1 MKMKNIIL
9 KAISG
14 WLVISCMI
22 AIGSSCQLEDTESE
36 YGTAEILKNTVTESA
51 AITTTESDKT
61 ITTEYTI
68 PTTRPSKYVSVPTG
82 TYYINIENILQR
94 PELPTGCEATSLT
107 IMLNF
112 LGYDVDK
119 CTIVDDYLPKT
130 TRMYSLN
137 THFIGNPY
145 SKSGLGCYA
154 PVIVTTA
161 NRYLDS
167 VNSNQR
173 AENISGASAKE
184 LYNYVANDKPV
195 ICWVTIALIDTYIS
209 NTWIAQD
216 TGETINF
223 YINEHCTVLV
233 GYDSH
238 KETVTLND
246 PWKGIVT
253 YPMSL
258 FEKRYIQ
265 LGSQA
270 VLIS

>member
-1 MKMKNIIL
+1 MKKTKVL
-9 KAISG
+9 KAISSL
-14 WLVISCMI
+14 LVLCCMI
-22 AIGSSCQLEDTESE
+22 ATGSGCQPEDTESDH
-36 YGTAEILKNTVTESA
+36 GTAEILHNTVTESTA
-51 AITTTESDKT
+51 ATTTKSDKAV
-61 ITTEYTI
+61 TTEYTI
-68 PTTRPSKYVSVPTG
+68 PTTRPSRLVSVPAG
-82 TYYINIENILQR
+82 TYYIDVENILQR

-112 LGYDVDK
+112 LGYNVDK
-119 CTIVDDYLPKT
+119 RTIVDEYLPKT

-154 PVIVTTA
+154 PVIVATA
-161 NRYLDS
+161 NRYFDS
-167 VNSNQR
+167 VNSNDR

-184 LYNYVANDKPV
+184 LYNYVANGKPV
-195 ICWVTIALIDTYIS
+195 ICWVTIALTDTYIS
-209 NTWIAQD
+209 NTWIAKD

-233 GYDSH
+233 GYNSH
-238 KETVTLND
+238 KGTVTLND

-258 FEKRYIQ
+258 FEKRYMQ

-270 VLIS
+270 ILISQ